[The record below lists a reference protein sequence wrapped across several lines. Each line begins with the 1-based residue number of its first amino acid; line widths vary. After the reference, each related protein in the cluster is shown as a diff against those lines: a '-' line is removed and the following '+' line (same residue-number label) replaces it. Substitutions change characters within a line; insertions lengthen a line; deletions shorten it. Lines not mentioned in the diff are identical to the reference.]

1 MKKFLIIIVL
11 GVFFIVVPHNIF
23 AQTTH
28 LTPFF
33 INLTPTYP
41 QPYSRATISISS
53 NSIST
58 TNSIFSVY
66 INKKKIGVGT
76 GSKSISF
83 TTGTVGVPMYIV
95 IAVTSNGH
103 IYKQAITIH
112 PASVALVVEPLATA
126 PLGYLGSPTIPTTGN
141 IRLVAIPNIQTN
153 GTNPSVLSY
162 VWKSNGQ
169 TLAASGIGNDSVLVN
184 APLPYRKEVFS
195 VLVKNQRGTRAAQR
209 EITLMA
215 GTPTVYIYKDN
226 PLTGINYT
234 HTLSSIKSI
243 GSVESTFAAV
253 PYGFSTKNGDP
264 NITWFLNGTNVQT
277 GNLLTVRPKGIG
289 SGNTILSVLAQNNTT
304 YESAKTQLSL
314 LFGSN
319 SGGSFGLFGL

>member
-1 MKKFLIIIVL
+1 MIIVVI
-11 GVFFIVVPHNIF
+11 GVFFVIAPHNTF

-41 QPYSRATISISS
+41 QPYSHATISVSS

-58 TNSIFSVY
+58 TNGIFSIYV
-66 INKKKIGVGT
+66 NKKKIGVGT

-83 TTGTVGVPMYIV
+83 TTGAVGIPMYIV
-95 IAVTSNGH
+95 VTVASNGH
-103 IYKQAITIH
+103 TYKQALTIH

-126 PLGYLGSPTIPTTGN
+126 PLEYLGSPTVPPTGN

-153 GTNPSVLSY
+153 GTNPLILSY

-169 TLAASGIGNDSVLVN
+169 TLAASGVGNDSVSVS

-195 VLVKNQRGTRAAQR
+195 VLVKNQNGTRAAQQ
-209 EITLMA
+209 EVTLMA
-215 GTPTVYIYKDN
+215 GIPTVYIYKDN
-226 PLTGINYT
+226 PLTGINYA
-234 HTLSSIKSI
+234 HILSSTDSI

-253 PYGFSTKNGDP
+253 PYGFSTKNGSP
-264 NITWFLNGTNVQT
+264 NILWSLNGTNVQT
-277 GNLLTVRPKGIG
+277 GGLLTVRPQGVG
-289 SGNTILSVLAQNNTT
+289 NENTILSVLAQNNIT

-319 SGGSFGLFGL
+319 SGSGFGLFGL